1 VDTCI
6 WSLALRRTDRFQNP
20 EVLELRR
27 LITAHLVE
35 IVGPI
40 RQELLSGV
48 RNQLQFNRLET
59 HLSAFADLPLQTE
72 DYVEAAKFFNLCRAK
87 GIQGSNADF
96 LICAVAARRD
106 LAIFTIDRDLFL
118 FAKCLPVRLHEVKR
132 AEV

>member
-1 VDTCI
+1 
-6 WSLALRRTDRFQNP
+6 LRRTDRLQSP
-20 EVLELRR
+20 EALELRR